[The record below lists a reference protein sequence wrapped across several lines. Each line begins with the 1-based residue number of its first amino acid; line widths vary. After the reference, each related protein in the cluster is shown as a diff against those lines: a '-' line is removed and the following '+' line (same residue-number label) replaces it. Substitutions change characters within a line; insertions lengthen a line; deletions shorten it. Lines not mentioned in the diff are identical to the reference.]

1 MPVQFRDYYETL
13 GVPKTASDEEIRSAF
28 RKLARKHHPDVAKD
42 KKAAE
47 EKFKEINEAY
57 EVLGDPEKRK
67 KYDQLGAD
75 WNRPGGFQPPP
86 GWQWEAQQPGGG
98 FYQWGGDGGGVQFEF
113 GGTGFSDFF
122 EAFFGGGR
130 GRSAFG
136 GFGGRQATAER
147 GADVE
152 ADIMVTLEEALRG
165 STRTVSLRR
174 AGSNKV
180 ENYQVKIPRGV
191 HEGQRIRLR
200 GQGEAG
206 VRGGKSGDLFL
217 RVRLARHPDFAVE
230 GSDLIHE
237 VKIEPWRAVLGSEL
251 VVPALEGS
259 VRLKVPPGTQGGQR
273 FRLRERGL
281 PGVSGKRGDLYV
293 DVQIN
298 VPKKLT
304 ERECER
310 GIVFGGSGNGEA
322 TVANKVHSVR
332 CALCWSEESARLSR
346 QHNDANVLSIGQRL
360 IPEDLALNIVRIWL
374 ETGFDGG
381 RHERRVAMLNAM

>member
-13 GVPKTASDEEIRSAF
+13 GVPKTATDEEIRSAF
-28 RKLARKHHPDVAKD
+28 RKLARKYHPDVAKD

-86 GWQWEAQQPGGG
+86 DWQWQGQQPGGG

-113 GGTGFSDFF
+113 DGTGFSDFF

-152 ADIMVTLEEALRG
+152 ADIMVTLEEALHG

-206 VRGGKSGDLFL
+206 AGGGKGGDLFL
-217 RVRLARHPDFAVE
+217 RVRLARHPDFTVE
-230 GSDLIHE
+230 GSDLIHD
-237 VKIEPWRAVLGSEL
+237 VKIEPWQAALGGEL
-251 VVPALEGS
+251 QVPTLDGN
-259 VRLKVPPGTQGGQR
+259 VRLKLPAGTQPGQR
-273 FRLRERGL
+273 FRLRGHGL
-281 PGVSGKRGDLYV
+281 PTAAGTRGDLFV
-293 DVQIN
+293 VPQIQI
-298 VPKKLT
+298 PKKLT
-304 ERECER
+304 DREREIWQQLAQIR
-310 GIVFGGSGNGEA
+310 GGN
-322 TVANKVHSVR
+322 N
-332 CALCWSEESARLSR
+332 
-346 QHNDANVLSIGQRL
+346 
-360 IPEDLALNIVRIWL
+360 
-374 ETGFDGG
+374 
-381 RHERRVAMLNAM
+381 

>member
-13 GVPKTASDEEIRSAF
+13 GVPKTASDEEVRSAF

-75 WNRPGGFQPPP
+75 WNQPGGFQPPP
-86 GWQWEAQQPGGG
+86 GWGAQQPGGG
-98 FYQWGGDGGGVQFEF
+98 FYQYGGGDGGGIQFEF

-136 GFGGRQATAER
+136 GFGGRQATAAR
-147 GADVE
+147 GSDVE
-152 ADIMVTLEEALRG
+152 ADIMVTLEEALHG
-165 STRTVSLRR
+165 SRRTVSLRR
-174 AGSNKV
+174 AGSNKT
-180 ENYQVKIPRGV
+180 ESYQVKIPRGV
-191 HEGQRIRLR
+191 HEGQRIRLA

-206 VRGGKSGDLFL
+206 ARGGKSGDLFL
-217 RVRLARHPDFAVE
+217 RVRLARHPDFTVE

-237 VKIEPWRAVLGSEL
+237 VKIAPWQAVLGTEL
-251 VVPALEGS
+251 KVPTLDRN

-273 FRLRERGL
+273 FRLRGQAL
-281 PGVSGKRGDLYV
+281 PGISGKRGDLYV
-293 DVQIN
+293 VVQMN
-298 VPKKLT
+298 VPEKLT
-304 ERECER
+304 ERERE
-310 GIVFGGSGNGEA
+310 IWGE
-322 TVANKVHSVR
+322 
-332 CALCWSEESARLSR
+332 
-346 QHNDANVLSIGQRL
+346 
-360 IPEDLALNIVRIWL
+360 LAKLH
-374 ETGFDGG
+374 G
-381 RHERRVAMLNAM
+381 A

>member
-13 GVPKTASDEEIRSAF
+13 GVPKTATEEEIRSAF
-28 RKLARKHHPDVAKD
+28 RKLARKYHPDVAKD

-67 KYDQLGAD
+67 KYDHLGAD

-86 GWQWEAQQPGGG
+86 DWQWEGQQQPGGG

-152 ADIMVTLEEALRG
+152 ADIMVPLEEALHG

-174 AGSNKV
+174 AGSDKV

-200 GQGEAG
+200 GQGGAG
-206 VRGGKSGDLFL
+206 TRGGKSGDLFL
-217 RVRLARHPDFAVE
+217 RVRLARHPDFTVE

-237 VKIEPWRAVLGSEL
+237 VKIEPWQAVLGTDV
-251 VVPALEGS
+251 VVPTLEGN
-259 VRLKVPPGTQGGQR
+259 VRLKIPSGTQGGQR
-273 FRLRERGL
+273 FRLRGRGL
-281 PGVSGKRGDLYV
+281 PSAAGKRGDLYV
-293 DVQIN
+293 VVQID

-304 ERECER
+304 ERERE
-310 GIVFGGSGNGEA
+310 I
-322 TVANKVHSVR
+322 
-332 CALCWSEESARLSR
+332 WSE
-346 QHNDANVLSIGQRL
+346 
-360 IPEDLALNIVRIWL
+360 LAKLRG
-374 ETGFDGG
+374 T
-381 RHERRVAMLNAM
+381 

>member
-13 GVPKTASDEEIRSAF
+13 GVPKTATEDEIRSAF

-75 WNRPGGFQPPP
+75 WDRPGGFQQPP
-86 GWQWEAQQPGGG
+86 QWGPQPPEGGY
-98 FYQWGGDGGGVQFEF
+98 YQWGGDGGGVQFEF

-147 GADVE
+147 GSDVE
-152 ADIMVTLEEALRG
+152 ADSMVPLEEALHG
-165 STRTVSLRR
+165 ATRTVSLRR

-180 ENYQVKIPRGV
+180 ETYQVKIPRGV
-191 HEGQRIRLR
+191 REGQRIRLA

-206 VRGGKSGDLFL
+206 ERGGKSGDLFL
-217 RVRLARHPDFAVE
+217 RVRLARHPDFRVE

-237 VKIEPWRAVLGSEL
+237 VKIYPWQAVLGTEL
-251 VVPALEGS
+251 KVPTLEGD
-259 VRLKVPPGTQGGQR
+259 VRLKIPAGTRGGQR
-273 FRLRERGL
+273 FRLRGRGL
-281 PGVSGKRGDLYV
+281 PTSTGGRGDLYV
-293 DVQIN
+293 DVQIDI
-298 VPKKLT
+298 PKKIT
-304 ERECER
+304 ERERELWR
-310 GIVFGGSGNGEA
+310 ELAKLHGD
-322 TVANKVHSVR
+322 
-332 CALCWSEESARLSR
+332 ES
-346 QHNDANVLSIGQRL
+346 
-360 IPEDLALNIVRIWL
+360 
-374 ETGFDGG
+374 
-381 RHERRVAMLNAM
+381 